1 MFDPHITRET
11 NFILVQGVQ
20 AVYAVTNFW
29 ELVATKGT
37 DAGGKHEQQ
46 QCFNLAAAASK
57 TPTLKHYV
65 FSTLPSSMKYSGGK
79 YFVPHME
86 YKAQVDNHIRKNLPE
101 LAKKTTFLWIGW
113 YPMNMAYMPLMK
125 PIEVVS
131 HGKDLHI

>member
-1 MFDPHITRET
+1 
-11 NFILVQGVQ
+11 VQ

-29 ELVATKGT
+29 EMITIKGP

-65 FSTLPSSMKYSGGK
+65 FSTLPGTMKYSGGRHL
-79 YFVPHME
+79 VPHME
-86 YKAQVDNHIRKNLPE
+86 YKAQVDDYIRTKLPE

-113 YPMNMAYMPLMK
+113 YPTNMAYMPLIK
-125 PIEVVS
+125 PMEVVS
-131 HGKDLHI
+131 NSTSETII